1 MKELE
6 KNINKLEKEVKKIT
20 HSKQKKHM
28 SPETMQYFSDVL
40 NGIDELNR
48 DVLGYKG
55 TNIYLDVASVG
66 ATINL
71 MIAATKAEGLTT
83 ITNAAREPEI
93 EDLAKFLNK
102 MGAKIEGAG
111 TNNIK
116 ITGVKHLKE
125 VGYKIMPDRIEAGT
139 YLCMVATTGGKIK
152 LLDAEP
158 EHITPILHK
167 LQECRL

>member
-55 TNIYLDVASVG
+55 TNIYLLSKLVDSVPG
-66 ATINL
+66 SY
-71 MIAATKAEGLTT
+71 
-83 ITNAAREPEI
+83 
-93 EDLAKFLNK
+93 
-102 MGAKIEGAG
+102 
-111 TNNIK
+111 
-116 ITGVKHLKE
+116 VQ
-125 VGYKIMPDRIEAGT
+125 Y
-139 YLCMVATTGGKIK
+139 
-152 LLDAEP
+152 
-158 EHITPILHK
+158 
-167 LQECRL
+167 